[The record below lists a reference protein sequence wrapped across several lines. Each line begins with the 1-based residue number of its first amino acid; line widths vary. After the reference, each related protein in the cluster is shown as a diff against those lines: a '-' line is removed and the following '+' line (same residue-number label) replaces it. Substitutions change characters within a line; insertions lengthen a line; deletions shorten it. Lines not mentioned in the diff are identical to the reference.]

1 MFLKRHCQTQY
12 FNTVDKQ
19 YLMLLL
25 RSLNNVELTVL
36 PLLSGI
42 FNSINSLT
50 SYDGD
55 SFELVYH
62 DSEICN
68 GL

>member
-1 MFLKRHCQTQY
+1 
-12 FNTVDKQ
+12 
-19 YLMLLL
+19 MLLL

-36 PLLSGI
+36 PLLSSI
-42 FNSINSLT
+42 FNSINSLA

-62 DSEICN
+62 DSNICN